1 MKTGEIE
8 EKRAL
13 SKLYELTATEVSEKI
28 RNQEISAEEHLY
40 SILERIEQVEKKVHA
55 FVTVVDEKA
64 LEKAREI
71 DRKVR
76 KGEKLG
82 CLAGVAVAVKDNIC
96 TRNIRTTCSSRMLE
110 NFVPPYDAT
119 VIERLKAADAIILGK
134 TNMDEFAMGTTTET
148 SYFGTTHNP
157 WDLRKVPGGSS
168 GGSAAA
174 VISEEATVAL
184 GSDTGGSIRCPASY
198 CSNVGL
204 KPTYG
209 LVSRYG
215 LISYANSLEQIG
227 PLTRTVRDCALL
239 LSVISGHDDRDSTS
253 VNLAQK
259 DYLSYLQDDIKKLKI
274 GLPKEFFEEGVEEDA
289 KGPVFEAADKFE
301 DLGASCHEVSLP
313 MMSYALAAYYII
325 AMSEASSNLARYDG
339 LRYGYREENDEG
351 DFDTVF
357 SRNRRIGFGAEVRR
371 RIILGTYALSA
382 GYFEQYYMKALKI
395 RTLIRRDFE
404 RVFKSVDV
412 IIGPTM
418 PILPFDIGERID
430 DPLKLYMCDILTVP
444 ANLTGYPAISVPC
457 GFRNELPV
465 GLQIIGKPFEE
476 GKLLRVA
483 YTFERNTD
491 YHKYRPS
498 L

>member
-1 MKTGEIE
+1 MM
-8 EKRAL
+8 
-13 SKLYELTATEVSEKI
+13 TAAEVSESI
-28 RNQEISAEEHLY
+28 RNQDISAEEYLS
-40 SILERIEQVEKKVHA
+40 SILERIEKIDEKIHA
-55 FVTVVDEKA
+55 FVTVVKDEA
-64 LEKAREI
+64 LRRAREI
-71 DRKVR
+71 DEKAR
-76 KGEKLG
+76 KGEKLS

-96 TRNIRTTCSSRMLE
+96 TRGIRTTCSSRMLE

-119 VIERLKAADAIILGK
+119 VIEKLKAADAVILGK

-148 SYFGTTHNP
+148 SYFGATHNP

-174 VISEEATVAL
+174 VISEESSVAL

-198 CSNVGL
+198 CSTVGL

-227 PLTRTVRDCALL
+227 PLARTVRDCALL
-239 LSVISGHDDRDSTS
+239 LSVISGHDSRDSTS
-253 VNLAQK
+253 VNLPSK
-259 DYLSYLQDDIKKLKI
+259 DYLSSLIDDVKELKI
-274 GLPKEFFEEGVEEDA
+274 GLPREFFEEGVEEEV
-289 KGPVFEAADKFE
+289 KGLVLKAADKFE
-301 DLGASCHEVSLP
+301 ELGASCHEISLST
-313 MMSYALAAYYII
+313 MNYALAAYYII

-339 LRYGYREENDEG
+339 LRYGYHDENNEG

-382 GYFEQYYMKALKI
+382 GYFDQYYMKALKI

-404 RVFKSVDV
+404 KSFKHVDV

-418 PILPFDIGERID
+418 PVLPFDIGERID

-444 ANLTGYPAISVPC
+444 ANLTGCPAISVPC
-457 GFRNELPV
+457 GFVNGLPV
-465 GLQIIGKPFEE
+465 GLQIIGRPFDEE
-476 GKLLRVA
+476 TILRVA
-483 YTFERNTD
+483 YTFEQNTE
-491 YHKYRPS
+491 YHKFRPPI
-498 L
+498 